1 MPNPVVHWE
10 IYGKDGPK
18 LHEFYAKLFDWHVDT
33 DNPFDYGFVEQEE
46 VVSLLVSWDDINPP
60 PQHPFERALV
70 TWPDIE
76 MSTNKIM
83 EWYYEELRRAIKP
96 DKRALALLADLNN
109 AAIPWGIVTNGSAH
123 QHLKVKVAGLEN
135 IAPFVIVSGEFGHR
149 KPEPAIFYEALRRL
163 GEIPAENTLFV
174 GDNPDTDIK
183 GAQGVGMLTAWIRVG
198 RRFPEYLPLPDYQI
212 DHVDEL
218 RSVLIGSHLVR

>member
-1 MPNPVVHWE
+1 MG
-10 IYGKDGPK
+10 IIR
-18 LHEFYAKLFDWHVDT
+18 AALFDLDDT
-33 DNPFDYGFVEQEE
+33 LLDRQTAFVRVAQVFYSSYAAVREKNTQEE

-109 AAIPWGIVTNGSAH
+109 AAIPWGVVTNGSAH

-183 GAQGVGMLTAWIRVG
+183 GAQGVGMSAIIQTQISRGHRAW
-198 RRFPEYLPLPDYQI
+198 EC
-212 DHVDEL
+212 
-218 RSVLIGSHLVR
+218 